1 MVYEIILNLVP
12 MDLNNLKLD
21 PIIVVGGGFGGLATV
36 ETLLANS
43 DGTPIILIDPSP
55 RFLFKPLLY
64 ELLSSELQL
73 WEVAPKY
80 SSLASEL
87 GFIFLQESVK
97 EVDELDKKVITTSN
111 TELTYSQLVIS
122 TGVTTDYSLVKDL
135 KKHAY
140 GFSNLNDLLSIKKL
154 ITKINNSLEYK
165 NPLVISGAGP
175 TGIELA
181 CKISDLVNNKLP
193 IYLVEKGDRILAKSK
208 SFNREKSKM
217 AISNR
222 NIKVYFKHCIKSVD
236 ENFLELYP
244 NDNKANEPLKINY
257 SGLIWT
263 AGQKPS
269 SLEFLAN
276 FLGQYKKVKVNK
288 YLQMEDYKNIFFVG
302 DITFNDKNN
311 FPSSAQVAMQQGF
324 VVAKNIISLREGNKL
339 NPFEFEDLGE
349 MLSLGIGNATITV
362 YGITLAG
369 PIAFEIRRLAYLM
382 RMPGFSTSLKSTGAW
397 LFSKKIIN
405 RLFSQYP

>member
-1 MVYEIILNLVP
+1 MVNEIILNLVP

-21 PIIVVGGGFGGLATV
+21 PIVVVGGGFGGLATV
-36 ETLLANS
+36 EALLSNS

-87 GFIFLQESVK
+87 GFIFLQESVI
-97 EVDELDKKVITTSN
+97 EVDELNKKVITKSQ
-111 TELTYSQLVIS
+111 TELNYSQLVIS
-122 TGVTTDYSLVKDL
+122 TGLTTDYSLVKDL
-135 KKHAY
+135 EKYAY
-140 GFSNLNDLLSIKKL
+140 GFSNLNDLQRIKKL
-154 ITKINNSLEYK
+154 ITKINNSLEYQ

-181 CKISDLVNNKLP
+181 CKISDLVNNQLP
-193 IYLVEKGDRILAKSK
+193 IYVVEKGDKILAKSK
-208 SFNREKSKM
+208 SFNREKSKA

-222 NIKVYFKHCIKSVD
+222 NIKVYLKHLIKSVD
-236 ENFLELYP
+236 ENFLELCA
-244 NDNKANEPLKINY
+244 NDKKANNSLKIKY

-263 AGQKPS
+263 AGLKPTS
-269 SLEFLAN
+269 QECLAN
-276 FLGQYKKVKVNK
+276 FLGAYNKVKVNK
-288 YLQMEDYKNIFFVG
+288 YLQMECHENIFFLG
-302 DITFNDKNN
+302 DITFNDKNM
-311 FPSSAQVAMQQGF
+311 FPSSAQVAMQQGL
-324 VVAKNIISLREGNKL
+324 VVAHNIVSLRKGNKL
-339 NPFEFEDLGE
+339 KPFEFEDLGE
-349 MLSLGIGNATITV
+349 MLSLGIGDAAITG

-369 PIAFEIRRLAYLM
+369 PIAFEIRRFAYLM
-382 RMPGFSTSLKSTGAW
+382 RMPGFSTSLKSTGKW
-397 LFSKKIIN
+397 LISKKIIN